1 MYKITIEQTK
11 NITTKDNKSWVRL
24 GDEEVERKKSFYDME
39 DKDEPKTRITEI
51 TGWSPEIEKTEEV
64 TTEIYKQCVD
74 ELDLNKV
81 IIAVNG
87 IK

>member
-1 MYKITIEQTK
+1 MYEIIIKQTK
-11 NITTKDNKSWVRL
+11 KETQLKGGDWVRL
-24 GDEEVERKKSFYDME
+24 DDEEVERDKKWSEPDN
-39 DKDEPKTRITEI
+39 EPKTRIKEI
-51 TGWSPEIEKTEEV
+51 HGLSPDVTKEVEV

>member
-11 NITTKDNKSWVRL
+11 KETQTKEQEWVVV
-24 GDEEVERKKSFYDME
+24 DTEEVARDKQWCDE
-39 DKDEPKTRITEI
+39 DAPKTRIKDI
-51 TGWSPEIEKTEEV
+51 HDYSPKIEKEVEV
-64 TTEIYKQCVD
+64 TTEIYKQCVG